1 MADSP
6 LSSKNSAAAKRPVVI
21 GLEVHIQLNTKTK
34 LFCPCSTDY
43 IGRTPNTNVCPICL
57 AVPGTLPLLND
68 LAVALGSRMGL
79 GLHCEIQNYSNFH
92 RKNYFYPDLSKAYQI
107 TQYGLTI
114 AVGGYID
121 IEPEGRPKRVR
132 VHHLH
137 LEEDAG
143 KLVHPTADGRLT
155 GAAYSLVDYN
165 RGGVPLSEIVSEPD
179 MSSPA
184 EARDYVIRLRQL
196 ARYLDVSDGEMESGS
211 LRVDANISLSNPDG
225 SLGTRVEIKN
235 MNSLKSLERALEYE
249 ISRQNKVLDSGGR
262 IVQETRLWDDAEEV
276 TRSMRSKETASDYR
290 YYPEMDLAPI
300 VITDEQIEDF
310 KRAMPELPWE
320 KRERFARE
328 FGLSG
333 EEVAILTE
341 QKELARYY
349 EETIAAGAPPARAA
363 NWVRMEVLRV
373 LNETGT
379 SISDF
384 PLGPSVLAELVKKVE
399 SKELSSTIAKD
410 ILDTLSREDITL
422 DEAVKRSGASAVR
435 LTGCLLDE
443 VVDRICAANPG
454 VVETIKSG
462 RDKKGGKMKFLQG
475 LVMKETRGQADPSEA
490 AGSLSKKLG
499 A

>member
-1 MADSP
+1 
-6 LSSKNSAAAKRPVVI
+6 
-21 GLEVHIQLNTKTK
+21 
-34 LFCPCSTDY
+34 
-43 IGRTPNTNVCPICL
+43 
-57 AVPGTLPLLND
+57 
-68 LAVALGSRMGL
+68 MGL
-79 GLHCEIQNYSNFH
+79 GLHCEIQHYSNFH

-121 IEPEGRPKRVR
+121 IESGGCPKRIR

-184 EARDYVIRLRQL
+184 EARDYVVKLRQL

-249 ISRQNKVLDSGGR
+249 IARQNTVLDSGGR
-262 IVQETRLWDDAEEV
+262 IIQETRLWDDAEEV
-276 TRSMRSKETASDYR
+276 TRSMRNKETASDYR

-300 VITDEQIEDF
+300 VITDEQIEGF
-310 KRAMPELPWE
+310 RNAMPELPWE
-320 KRERFARE
+320 KRERFANS
-328 FGLSG
+328 FGLSA
-333 EEVAILTE
+333 EEIAILTE
-341 QKELARYY
+341 QKEMASYY
-349 EETIAAGAPPARAA
+349 EGVVAEGAPPARAA

-373 LNETGT
+373 LNELG
-379 SISDF
+379 IGIADF
-384 PLGPSVLAELVKKVE
+384 KVRPAVLAGLIGKVE
-399 SKELSSTIAKD
+399 AKELSSTVAKG
-410 ILDTLSREDITL
+410 ILDMLARDDISL
-422 DEAVKRSGASAVR
+422 DEAVKRSGASAGR
-435 LTGCLLDE
+435 LTGATLEAL
-443 VVDRICAANPG
+443 VDKILSANPD
-454 VVETIKSG
+454 VAETIRSG
-462 RDKKGGKMKFLQG
+462 QDKKGGKMKFLHG
-475 LVMKETRGQADPSEA
+475 LAMKEAKGQADPQEA
-490 AGSLSKKLG
+490 ASVLAKKLE
-499 A
+499 

>member
-1 MADSP
+1 
-6 LSSKNSAAAKRPVVI
+6 
-21 GLEVHIQLNTKTK
+21 
-34 LFCPCSTDY
+34 STDY
-43 IGRTPNTNVCPICL
+43 IGRTPNSNVCPICL

-68 LAVALGSRMGL
+68 SAVALGSRMGL
-79 GLHCEIQNYSNFH
+79 GLHCEIQHYSNFH

-121 IEPEGRPKRVR
+121 IESGGCPKRIR

-184 EARDYVIRLRQL
+184 EARDYVVKLRQL

-249 ISRQNKVLDSGGR
+249 IARQNTVLDSGGR
-262 IVQETRLWDDAEEV
+262 IIQETRLWDDAEEV
-276 TRSMRSKETASDYR
+276 TRSMRNKETASDYR

-300 VITDEQIEDF
+300 VITDEQIEGF
-310 KRAMPELPWE
+310 RNAMPELPWE
-320 KRERFARE
+320 KRERFANS
-328 FGLSG
+328 FGLSA
-333 EEVAILTE
+333 EEIAILTE
-341 QKELARYY
+341 QKEMASYY
-349 EETIAAGAPPARAA
+349 EGVVAEGAPPARAA

-373 LNETGT
+373 LNELG
-379 SISDF
+379 IGIADF
-384 PLGPSVLAELVKKVE
+384 KVRPAVLAGLIGKVE
-399 SKELSSTIAKD
+399 AKELSSTVAKG
-410 ILDTLSREDITL
+410 ILDMLARDDISL
-422 DEAVKRSGASAVR
+422 DEAVKRSGASAGR
-435 LTGCLLDE
+435 LTGATLEAL
-443 VVDRICAANPG
+443 VDKILSANPD
-454 VVETIKSG
+454 VAETIRSG
-462 RDKKGGKMKFLQG
+462 QDKKGGKMKFLHG
-475 LVMKETRGQADPSEA
+475 LAMKEAKGQADPQEA
-490 AGSLSKKLG
+490 ASVLAKKLE
-499 A
+499 